1 MMGTNVIIPSLQMS
15 TPLLQDQT
23 KTKTRRPRFKLIRVL
38 RIGQDNPLME
48 RIVVKK
54 GTPIFGLDVWEHAYY
69 LKHQN
74 RRPEYVADVWNVV
87 NWKQVSKYYKGAT

>member
-1 MMGTNVIIPSLQMS
+1 
-15 TPLLQDQT
+15 
-23 KTKTRRPRFKLIRVL
+23 
-38 RIGQDNPLME
+38 ME
-48 RIVVKK
+48 RLVVKK

-87 NWKQVSKYYKGAT
+87 NWKQVSNYYKGA